1 MNTTSTL
8 CTISLYAVSV
18 THFQSSKQYLYEE
31 QIDSGEQKGQLKMR
45 IAHRERQN

>member
-18 THFQSSKQYLYEE
+18 THFQSTKHYLYED
-31 QIDSGEQKGQLKMR
+31 QIDSGEQKGHPKIQ
-45 IAHRERQN
+45 IAHWERQD